1 MSESA
6 ARNEEYGGPDR
17 RRHRVYVTRN
27 TEYHFKDGFCIA
39 VRDKRTGD
47 FLQGHLALRRRV
59 HGGLR
64 FYLNGAIVPNAGEP
78 NVGESLYFSNEG
90 RDLVTSPLQGIER
103 PTKDIVQAYSTKR

>member
-1 MSESA
+1 MSDSA
-6 ARNEEYGGPDR
+6 AQQQDYGGPDR
-17 RRHRVYVTRN
+17 RRHRVYVTKN
-27 TEYHFKDGFCIA
+27 TEYHFKDGFCVA

-78 NVGESLYFSNEG
+78 NVGESLYFSSEG
-90 RDLVTSPLQGIER
+90 RDLVTSPLQAIER
-103 PTKDIVQAYSTKR
+103 PAKEIVKAYSAKR